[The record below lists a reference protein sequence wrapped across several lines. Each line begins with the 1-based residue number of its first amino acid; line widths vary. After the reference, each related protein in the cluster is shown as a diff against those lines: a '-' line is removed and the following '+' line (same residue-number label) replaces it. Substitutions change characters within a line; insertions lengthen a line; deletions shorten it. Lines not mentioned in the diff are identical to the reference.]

1 MRPDYAVLRE
11 LRACVVDRECMPPA
25 CTTRPAP
32 NPNPDEGATQVLLLL
47 ESASRL
53 HTTRFARDKSAT
65 PSNFTMKLRKHL
77 RGRRLESIAQVGM
90 DRVCAH
96 PLTPLT
102 PSPSPCGSHPHPPL

>member
-1 MRPDYAVLRE
+1 VWLIG
-11 LRACVVDRECMPPA
+11 RACRLRLALLQTLTLM
-25 CTTRPAP
+25 R
-32 NPNPDEGATQVLLLL
+32 ATQVLLLL

-96 PLTPLT
+96 PLTPLA